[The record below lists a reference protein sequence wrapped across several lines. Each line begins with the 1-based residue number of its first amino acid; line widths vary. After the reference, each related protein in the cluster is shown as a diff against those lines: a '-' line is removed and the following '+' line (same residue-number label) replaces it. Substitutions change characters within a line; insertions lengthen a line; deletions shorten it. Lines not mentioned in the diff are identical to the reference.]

1 MKRLMALATGLAS
14 TIVYAGL
21 DRAGNVLHEDG
32 FEATGWE
39 LPALVAGLAFFA
51 WKQSEKRTEER
62 IQARKEMDGLRV
74 ELWQTKRIAED
85 LDAKLLEAEKLQAA
99 VQRYLDGELT
109 DEEFFRLADH
119 ITNPGASKQHDASD

>member
-1 MKRLMALATGLAS
+1 
-14 TIVYAGL
+14 
-21 DRAGNVLHEDG
+21 
-32 FEATGWE
+32 
-39 LPALVAGLAFFA
+39 
-51 WKQSEKRTEER
+51 
-62 IQARKEMDGLRV
+62 MDGLRV